1 MSLTHILEAKPQ
13 NVIWGSIGGFKSP
26 ALTIQPGDSVLLH
39 SISGEPGMNVPAA
52 WIPDELTQLFESDVE
67 KGPGAHILTGPI
79 VIEGAQVGDTL
90 AVTVDNIQVTAPFG
104 FNYVGPMSGLRYF
117 DYDDPEFTVMALDQE
132 QQIAQFGKAKIPLH
146 PFFGIMGVSPPDRYG
161 RLTSVIPGRFGGNM
175 DNKQLTSGT
184 TVYFPVFKD
193 GAYFYAGDGHG
204 AQGDGEIDVTAIE
217 TSLKGTFTFE
227 LIKNHAHSWPY
238 ARRGNLLISMGFHED
253 LSQALKGAADQMID
267 LLHEQFG
274 IPPKEAYQLCSMAAD
289 FHITQVANGVKG
301 VHGLFDTSMIS

>member
-146 PFFGIMGVSPPDRYG
+146 PFFGDHGGFSPRSLWTFDKCNSWTIWREHGQQTAHQWNDCLFSGIQG
-161 RLTSVIPGRFGGNM
+161 RCLFLRWRWAWRTRGRRN
-175 DNKQLTSGT
+175 
-184 TVYFPVFKD
+184 
-193 GAYFYAGDGHG
+193 
-204 AQGDGEIDVTAIE
+204 
-217 TSLKGTFTFE
+217 
-227 LIKNHAHSWPY
+227 
-238 ARRGNLLISMGFHED
+238 
-253 LSQALKGAADQMID
+253 
-267 LLHEQFG
+267 
-274 IPPKEAYQLCSMAAD
+274 
-289 FHITQVANGVKG
+289 
-301 VHGLFDTSMIS
+301 